1 MKKLRGEKTG
11 GDVPYGYDAYIKDY
25 VRRNAKQVP
34 LYALTE
40 NKQEQRRIRKMK
52 NTKIPA

>member
-40 NKQEQRRIRKMK
+40 KKQEQAESEK
-52 NTKIPA
+52 